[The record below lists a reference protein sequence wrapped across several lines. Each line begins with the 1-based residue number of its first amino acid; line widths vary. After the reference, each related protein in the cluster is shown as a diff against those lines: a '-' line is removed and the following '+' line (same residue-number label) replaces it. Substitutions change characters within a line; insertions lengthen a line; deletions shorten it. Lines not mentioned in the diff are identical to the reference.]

1 MYRQLLSVCCFC
13 TTVVSFECLLCSHS
27 HWNNTSC
34 SCFCWRWLP
43 HLSMLSA
50 AATCELSVSFYIT
63 NRDIKIE
70 LLENP
75 TDLSSFT
82 VSPQLVTMGPRSR
95 SAPSLFLQLTLFFSL
110 SAVCPAAAGHTSW
123 RWTSA
128 HLPHLWFL
136 LLGSGWG
143 EGVNAYY

>member
-1 MYRQLLSVCCFC
+1 
-13 TTVVSFECLLCSHS
+13 
-27 HWNNTSC
+27 
-34 SCFCWRWLP
+34 
-43 HLSMLSA
+43 MLSA

-82 VSPQLVTMGPRSR
+82 VSPQLVTMGPCSR

-110 SAVCPAAAGHTSW
+110 SAVCPAAAGHTS
-123 RWTSA
+123 
-128 HLPHLWFL
+128 
-136 LLGSGWG
+136 
-143 EGVNAYY
+143 